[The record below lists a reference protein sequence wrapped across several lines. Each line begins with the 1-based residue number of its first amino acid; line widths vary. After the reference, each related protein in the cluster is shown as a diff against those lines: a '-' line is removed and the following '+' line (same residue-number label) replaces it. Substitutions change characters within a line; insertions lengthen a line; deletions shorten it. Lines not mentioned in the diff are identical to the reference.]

1 MLVSEIMEIPE
12 KIIQP
17 SDLLIDVADCFAQI
31 EDEELPVVDNDG
43 KLIGVVTR
51 RGLLSAIIKNTNSDV
66 KVDEILETP
75 SQVIQEN
82 MKLNQVNWYA
92 EKKIIWIINN
102 KNILVG
108 VLRLSKLGEI
118 NTERMFS
125 SFSNFDNFD
134 FTNLPPLSANRLFNS
149 ILESSFDGIWIANNK
164 GDTLYINNAYER
176 ITGLRKEQ
184 LLGKNM
190 RDLLK
195 EKLFEHS
202 TVLTVLEKKTP
213 VSIIHKYVTGRIALA
228 TGSPVL
234 DDEGNIIMV
243 VCNVRDISELIKLRN
258 ELGTAKNL
266 SKKYSH
272 ELMQLRQQQMEN
284 SGVISTSKAMKKVLD
299 LALKTAPFDNTVLI
313 QGNSGTGKEVLAK
326 FIHQQSPR
334 KNAPFIKVNC
344 AAIPGT
350 LVESELFGY
359 VKGSFT
365 GANIQGKP
373 GMFELANGG
382 TILLDEIGEIPL
394 DIQPKLLR
402 ILQEKEVFPIG
413 AKEPIKL
420 DVRILASTNRDL
432 NELVQK
438 GSFRE
443 DLFYRLN
450 VVPIYIPPLKDRKED
465 IPNFIYYFLQNH
477 NKKYKLNKSIS
488 TDAVDILKNYSWPG
502 NVRELENLI
511 EYLFI
516 VSAED
521 EISVEHIPPKILT
534 EGLMHDSVNIPGQLK
549 TIINYVEK
557 QIIESSIKNH
567 GSIRKA
573 ADILGVNPSTLVR
586 KIQKYRIKTDV

>member
-202 TVLTVLEKKTP
+202 TVLTVLDRDHYNNTIYCLADLEFCFAC
-213 VSIIHKYVTGRIALA
+213 II
-228 TGSPVL
+228 
-234 DDEGNIIMV
+234 
-243 VCNVRDISELIKLRN
+243 
-258 ELGTAKNL
+258 
-266 SKKYSH
+266 
-272 ELMQLRQQQMEN
+272 
-284 SGVISTSKAMKKVLD
+284 
-299 LALKTAPFDNTVLI
+299 
-313 QGNSGTGKEVLAK
+313 
-326 FIHQQSPR
+326 
-334 KNAPFIKVNC
+334 
-344 AAIPGT
+344 
-350 LVESELFGY
+350 
-359 VKGSFT
+359 
-365 GANIQGKP
+365 
-373 GMFELANGG
+373 
-382 TILLDEIGEIPL
+382 
-394 DIQPKLLR
+394 
-402 ILQEKEVFPIG
+402 
-413 AKEPIKL
+413 
-420 DVRILASTNRDL
+420 
-432 NELVQK
+432 
-438 GSFRE
+438 
-443 DLFYRLN
+443 
-450 VVPIYIPPLKDRKED
+450 
-465 IPNFIYYFLQNH
+465 
-477 NKKYKLNKSIS
+477 
-488 TDAVDILKNYSWPG
+488 
-502 NVRELENLI
+502 
-511 EYLFI
+511 
-516 VSAED
+516 
-521 EISVEHIPPKILT
+521 
-534 EGLMHDSVNIPGQLK
+534 
-549 TIINYVEK
+549 
-557 QIIESSIKNH
+557 
-567 GSIRKA
+567 
-573 ADILGVNPSTLVR
+573 
-586 KIQKYRIKTDV
+586 